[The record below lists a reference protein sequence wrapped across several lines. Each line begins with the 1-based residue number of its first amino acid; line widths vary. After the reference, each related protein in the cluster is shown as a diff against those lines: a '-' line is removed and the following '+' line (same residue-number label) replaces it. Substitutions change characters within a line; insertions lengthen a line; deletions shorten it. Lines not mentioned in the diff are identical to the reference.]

1 MNRILFLALPI
12 PLVALSGLAA
22 FAAGPQAKV
31 TDLSWMTGSYEG
43 PIGNA
48 TLEEN
53 WAAPKG
59 GSIASLVRAT
69 SPSGATTMIEL
80 IVVEE
85 EAGSL
90 MLRLQQWDPGLKPRT
105 DAPQVMKLV
114 ESIPNK
120 VVFENVG
127 EGGMK
132 RLGYSK
138 TGNKFTISIERPNG
152 TSRDIV
158 LTAK

>member
-1 MNRILFLALPI
+1 
-12 PLVALSGLAA
+12 
-22 FAAGPQAKV
+22 
-31 TDLSWMTGSYEG
+31 
-43 PIGNA
+43 
-48 TLEEN
+48 
-53 WAAPKG
+53 
-59 GSIASLVRAT
+59 
-69 SPSGATTMIEL
+69 MIEL